1 MTEEINEEMI
11 QDKRKLLRFLC
22 RAVQLLGWALL
33 VMGSIWFVC
42 LVSLPSTGDE
52 IETILQAISWFL
64 FGFTVPGLAAI
75 GIIQFVRYLFDAEY
89 KPGWVLRRAAVF
101 IYLLVAIEVTWAIF
115 RYFYFVRIMDEPTA
129 RLLWTQL
136 LILPTIVKVM
146 ILVSLAQILK
156 RILRVIEESK
166 TLV

>member
-1 MTEEINEEMI
+1 MTEEINEEVI
-11 QDKRKLLRFLC
+11 QDERKLLRFFC

-33 VMGSIWFVC
+33 VMGVIWFVC
-42 LVSLPSTGDE
+42 LVSLPSSGDE
-52 IETILQAISWFL
+52 VETILQAISWFL
-64 FGFTVPGLAAI
+64 FAFTVPGVAAI
-75 GIIQFVRYLFDAEY
+75 GIIQFVRYLFDTEY
-89 KPGWVLRRAAVF
+89 KPGWVLRHAAVF
-101 IYLLVAIEVTWAIF
+101 IYLLAAIEIAWAIF
-115 RYFYFVRIMDEPTA
+115 RYFYFVRTMDEPTA

-156 RILRVIEESK
+156 RILPLIEESK